1 MMNLEFILQISVIR
15 VRVPATCG
23 SPKSC
28 TDIFIRGNPF
38 SNPFR
43 ISLDNVSN
51 APFFY
56 RLHARNLEIYA
67 ERIGGR
73 ERNEAGRG
81 RGKIS
86 MSGGRWIF
94 DFFTRSIFMK

>member
-56 RLHARNLEIYA
+56 RLHARNIEIYA
-67 ERIGGR
+67 ERIGGQ
-73 ERNEAGRG
+73 ETNEVCRG
-81 RGKIS
+81 RGKFDIRD
-86 MSGGRWIF
+86 GGPSIF
-94 DFFTRSIFMK
+94 TISIFMQ

>member
-51 APFFY
+51 APFFTGCM
-56 RLHARNLEIYA
+56 RGILRFT
-67 ERIGGR
+67 
-73 ERNEAGRG
+73 RNESVDERG
-81 RGKIS
+81 MKPAEVEENFHV
-86 MSGGRWIF
+86 GGDGGSLIF
-94 DFFTRSIFMK
+94 LRDPFS